1 MAKTTVETLAADIQA
16 ILAESGEEVTSLT
29 KETVKKVGQKGV
41 QALRSNSSIFGGSG
55 KYASGWA
62 SKVEDSRLGAK
73 AILYNAKVPGLPH
86 LLEHGHAKRGGGRV
100 AGRIHIAPVEEE
112 LDRMF
117 TSELEAGLR

>member
-1 MAKTTVETLAADIQA
+1 M
-16 ILAESGEEVTSLT
+16 T

>member
-16 ILAESGEEVTSLT
+16 ILAESGEEITSLT

-86 LLEHGHAKRGGGRV
+86 LLEHGPAKRGGGRV